1 MSLIA
6 SLSYQ
11 QAQRLASSLWSNKF
25 AHTADGSQPQPWG
38 DEEKPAS
45 RWTLSSV
52 CWSSASSTCSR
63 KYTCRLIYSRAREM
77 STLVNVW
84 IICLEGAVWGPS
96 AIVRATFFP
105 SRWTSKRQRFDAH
118 ARTPHLF
125 VCARGCCLG
134 LLIARAAL
142 FANSLRFFLF
152 VCAGGTECCLFP
164 LGN

>member
-25 AHTADGSQPQPWG
+25 AHTADGSQPWG

-84 IICLEGAVWGPS
+84 IICLEGAVRAVSNCSSDVFSIALDVKAAAFWRTCTHTAFICVCARLLLGATDS
-96 AIVRATFFP
+96 ARRSLCQLPAI
-105 SRWTSKRQRFDAH
+105 
-118 ARTPHLF
+118 LF
-125 VCARGCCLG
+125 VCLCRWN
-134 LLIARAAL
+134 RV
-142 FANSLRFFLF
+142 LF
-152 VCAGGTECCLFP
+152 VPFG
-164 LGN
+164 